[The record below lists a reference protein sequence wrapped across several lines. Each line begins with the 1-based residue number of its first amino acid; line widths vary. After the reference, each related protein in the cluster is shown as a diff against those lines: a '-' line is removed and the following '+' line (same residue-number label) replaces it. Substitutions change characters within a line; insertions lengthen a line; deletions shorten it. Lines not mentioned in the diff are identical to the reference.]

1 MAQKL
6 SLVARMGAGIKAF
19 GAGFGAG
26 ISTFQPYEGAGFSRK
41 RPVIYGAHARDS
53 RLDLNEATRVEL
65 LKLARHMYRNVGLI
79 KGAVDS
85 IATYSIG
92 PGLRPQYRGA
102 DQDFGRLC
110 EEYWRD
116 VVVPSPEGYGADDL
130 DRYAAGTFSIDRRG
144 RRRVRHYDGK
154 GKAANCRRPPRLRRR

>member
-1 MAQKL
+1 MAEKL
-6 SLVARMGAGIKAF
+6 SLVARLGRGVKAF

-53 RLDLNEATRVEL
+53 RLDLNEATRLEL

-85 IATYSIG
+85 IATYSMG
-92 PGLRPQYRGA
+92 PDCVRSTAVRIKSLGGCARNTGA
-102 DQDFGRLC
+102 TWWCLTQ
-110 EEYWRD
+110 
-116 VVVPSPEGYGADDL
+116 
-130 DRYAAGTFSIDRRG
+130 
-144 RRRVRHYDGK
+144 K
-154 GKAANCRRPPRLRRR
+154 

>member
-79 KGAVDS
+79 
-85 IATYSIG
+85 
-92 PGLRPQYRGA
+92 
-102 DQDFGRLC
+102 
-110 EEYWRD
+110 
-116 VVVPSPEGYGADDL
+116 
-130 DRYAAGTFSIDRRG
+130 RRG
-144 RRRVRHYDGK
+144 GFHRHLQH
-154 GKAANCRRPPRLRRR
+154 RPWTAPAVPR

>member
-6 SLVARMGAGIKAF
+6 SLVARVGAGIKAF

-110 EEYWRD
+110 ED
-116 VVVPSPEGYGADDL
+116 
-130 DRYAAGTFSIDRRG
+130 
-144 RRRVRHYDGK
+144 
-154 GKAANCRRPPRLRRR
+154 